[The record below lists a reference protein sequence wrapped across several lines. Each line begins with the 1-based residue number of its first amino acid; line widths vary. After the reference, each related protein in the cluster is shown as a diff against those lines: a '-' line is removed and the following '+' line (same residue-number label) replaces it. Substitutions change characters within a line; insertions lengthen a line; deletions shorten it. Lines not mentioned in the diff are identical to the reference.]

1 MVPSSSFAEFKAG
14 FFPLI
19 FTKERINK
27 EDMLQDKL
35 KKIKQE
41 ITAELERTR
50 TLEQLEE
57 LNKKYFSRASGEL
70 TQLVRE
76 IKNLAEEERPMI
88 GKIANEIK
96 REAEELID
104 KVRVGLV
111 EHSAGQNKEKIFDPT
126 LPGRKGAAGSLHILT
141 QIRREVEEIMAGL
154 GFIVVDGPELESEWY
169 NFEAVNVPSWHPAR
183 DMQDT
188 FYVKSKG
195 KIQKAKVGGEGER
208 EIDYKLVMRT
218 HTSNVQ
224 VRAMEKYGVPLRCIV
239 PGRAFRN
246 EATDARHEHTFHQ
259 VEGLMVDK
267 NISIANFK
275 AVLDAIIKSI
285 LGADYKTRIR
295 PGFFPFVEPGF
306 EVDLSCILCQTKGCR
321 VCKQTGWVEFCG
333 AGMVHPNV
341 LKAGGVDP
349 EKYSG
354 FAFGF
359 GLERLAMMRYGI
371 NDIRL
376 FESGDLRFLRQF

>member
-1 MVPSSSFAEFKAG
+1 
-14 FFPLI
+14 
-19 FTKERINK
+19 
-27 EDMLQDKL
+27 MLQDKL

-208 EIDYKLVMRT
+208 EADYKLVMRT

>member
-1 MVPSSSFAEFKAG
+1 MFQE
-14 FFPLI
+14 
-19 FTKERINK
+19 
-27 EDMLQDKL
+27 KL

-41 ITAELERTR
+41 IMTELERTR
-50 TLEQLEE
+50 TLEQLED

-76 IKNLAEEERPMI
+76 IKNLAEEERPVI

-96 REAEELID
+96 KEVEELFD
-104 KVRVGLV
+104 DARTDLTGRSVGD
-111 EHSAGQNKEKIFDPT
+111 HKEKVFDPT
-126 LPGRKGAAGSLHILT
+126 VPGKRQSVGGFHILT
-141 QIRREVEEIMAGL
+141 QIRREVEEIMLGL
-154 GFIVVDGPELESEWY
+154 GFVIVDGPELESEWY

-188 FYVKSKG
+188 FYINSKF
-195 KIQKAKVGGEGER
+195 QRQQAKTER
-208 EIDYKLVMRT
+208 EDDYKLVLRT

-224 VRAMEKYGVPLRCIV
+224 VRAMEKYGVPLKCIV
-239 PGRAFRN
+239 PGRVYRN

-259 VEGLMVDK
+259 IEGLMVDK

-275 AVLDAIIKSI
+275 AVLDVVIKSI

-306 EVDLSCILCQTKGCR
+306 EVDLSCALCQNKGCR

-341 LKAGGVDP
+341 LRAGGVDP
-349 EKYSG
+349 DKYSG

-359 GLERLAMMRYGI
+359 GLERLAMMRHGI

-376 FESGDLRFLRQF
+376 FHSGDLRFLKQF